1 MTEISRPWNGTTVG
15 DAGPY
20 SDTQWQEL
28 YRYIIGLGGVRA
40 NTGVFLGSGS
50 HPNDGLKVIQQ
61 GPAAAGVDVLP
72 GSALVQGIA
81 YFSDSAASLSVA
93 VNASGNP
100 RVDTVIIRA
109 DYALQECRLAIL
121 TGTPG
126 ATPVPPSLTQTP
138 GVMWEIPVAD
148 IAAANGFSTIVQA
161 NITPRQEWINASP
174 GVYLDHVLNNSGI
187 ALEDGDVVVWD
198 NTAFQAVT
206 TTTTLSDPLAAGI
219 VRGRIEDGTYGR
231 IQTEGLG
238 YIRANSA
245 VTVGDRLGS
254 STTTRQAGITKS
266 PSLLGNVLETTSGA
280 GLVLANIHVSNRY
293 MAYAILQHIEA
304 QNVAGGATVA
314 NTWTTR
320 PLNTET
326 VDANGIVAIATNQ
339 FTPIAGIYR
348 LRAQC
353 TIFGTTANVRHRL
366 RNITAGSTPA
376 GGVSPLVRLGN
387 AAASTGDISPL
398 EVIFTANGTDAYAIQ
413 YYVSVLQATNGLGIA
428 MNAAGETETYMTILL
443 EKIG

>member
-1 MTEISRPWNGTTVG
+1 MTETSRPWNGTTVG

-20 SDTQWQEL
+20 SNTQWQEL

-81 YFSDSAASLSVA
+81 YFSDAAESLSVA

-100 RVDTVIIRA
+100 RVDTVIVRA

-138 GVMWEIPVAD
+138 GVMWEIPIAD

-198 NTAFQAVT
+198 NTSFQGVT
-206 TTTTLSDPLAAGI
+206 TTTTIDDKSLAGV
-219 VRGRIEDGTYGR
+219 VRGRIENGAYGR
-231 IQTEGLG
+231 VQTKGIG
-238 YIRANSA
+238 YVNANAA
-245 VTVGDRLGS
+245 VAVGSLLLT
-254 STTTRQAGITKS
+254 STTATLATSTPTGARGVAYASIGRA
-266 PSLLGNVLETTSGA
+266 LETTSGA
-280 GLVLANIHVSNRY
+280 GFVLANIDVHVVRNTDWVVVQDQKASG
-293 MAYAILQHIEA
+293 
-304 QNVAGGATVA
+304 VAGGATVSA
-314 NTWTTR
+314 AWTTHI
-320 PLNTET
+320 LNTEVT
-326 VDANGIVAIATNQ
+326 DTGGIATLASNLVNLQ
-339 FTPIAGIYR
+339 PGIYT
-348 LRAQC
+348 A
-353 TIFGTTANVRHRL
+353 IWSKGWGTNPGNNRTRL
-366 RNITAGSTPA
+366 RNTTAGTTLGQSPNAVGTAISA
-376 GGVSPLVRLGN
+376 GQCQFELTVASDIALQYWTASVQAAGLGL
-387 AAASTGDISPL
+387 AVTTGDV
-398 EVIFTANGTDAYAIQ
+398 EVYASVTFIRHAETA
-413 YYVSVLQATNGLGIA
+413 
-428 MNAAGETETYMTILL
+428 
-443 EKIG
+443 